1 MTRQFDVD
9 VTKLVLVEDA
19 SVGSGYR
26 FVSQHPGG
34 ADPNLGIPASLY
46 EVVLCKEVMRLGN
59 KIREQEI
66 VICRH
71 ERNAKRRRDRR
82 KKKC

>member
-1 MTRQFDVD
+1 MATRQFDVD

-46 EVVLCKEVMRLGN
+46 EVVLCREVERLN
-59 KIREQEI
+59 EIIRRRDVAI
-66 VICRH
+66 GRH

-82 KKKC
+82 KKR